1 MKIAIITDMHIGVRG
16 DSKNFL
22 DHQEKFFLEQFFPY
36 LDEHNIR
43 TVLDLGDTF
52 DRRKYINYVTLKRS
66 KNFFFDQMSNRKIEY
81 HAIVGNHTV
90 YFSNTNEINS
100 MNLLLNEYENFY
112 IYEHEPIELTFEK
125 NRFMM
130 VPWITQDNKDLCI
143 RAIQETEAQ
152 FLLGHFEIKG
162 FEMMKGVVC
171 EHGIDRTEFSKF
183 EAVYSGHFHHQSEYG
198 NIRYLGAPYEMNW
211 SDYNEKRGFHVFD
224 TETRELTFIEN
235 QNRMHHKIEYDDSD
249 MTIEELDSIDT
260 KSIQGAYVKI
270 IVKKRTN
277 PYLYDLFINKLFDSE
292 VIDVKSVED
301 SFSADLLESEGQL
314 DETKDTKDMIYFYID
329 TMETNSNKN
338 VIKKIIDEL
347 YTEAMS
353 IR

>member
-1 MKIAIITDMHIGVRG
+1 MHIGVRG